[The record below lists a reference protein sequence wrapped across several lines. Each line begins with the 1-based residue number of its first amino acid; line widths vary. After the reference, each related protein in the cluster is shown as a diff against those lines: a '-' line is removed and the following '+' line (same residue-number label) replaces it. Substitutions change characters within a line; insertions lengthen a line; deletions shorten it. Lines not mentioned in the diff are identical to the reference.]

1 MSNFMEGSE
10 FDRAINNTN
19 SLIQQMNTEFGAV
32 EPYVSEF
39 DRAMSDT
46 QKLMNG
52 LDTLCQELASEPG
65 GPHDELQAELDRIT
79 NEVSQ
84 GAAEVIESHKSE
96 SPYGEWGVS
105 SSTRNIMDM
114 ISSTYKDVAKLI
126 DPSTSDEECD
136 RITRRTL
143 HHNRVMGGMN
153 ASDSIRNSVG
163 QSNQDLIWQNAQHQS
178 QVNFDTAEI
187 QRNSNT
193 DAMQQAVTQGDA
205 DAAAKAADAAAQS
218 NSQMDYYR
226 NMMDIYKGNA

>member
-1 MSNFMEGSE
+1 MSNFIEGSE
-10 FDRAINNTN
+10 FDSAINDTN
-19 SLIQQMNTEFGAV
+19 SLIQQMNTDFGTV
-32 EPYVSEF
+32 EPYISEF

-46 QKLMNG
+46 QKVMNG
-52 LDTLCQELASEPG
+52 LETLCTELASIPG

-84 GAAEVIESHKSE
+84 GAAEVIELHKKEPSD
-96 SPYGEWGVS
+96 GDWGIS
-105 SSTRNIMDM
+105 SSNQNMMNLIGS
-114 ISSTYKDVAKLI
+114 INQDVAKLA
-126 DPSTSDEECD
+126 DPSTSDEERD
-136 RITRRTL
+136 RINRRTA
-143 HHNRVMGGMN
+143 HHNQVTSGMN
-153 ASDSIRNSVG
+153 ASDSIRNAVG

-226 NMMDIYKGNA
+226 NMMDIYKGNT

>member
-1 MSNFMEGSE
+1 MEGSE
-10 FDRAINNTN
+10 FDRAMNDTN
-19 SLIQQMNTEFGAV
+19 SLIQQMNTEFGTA
-32 EPYVSEF
+32 EPYISEF

-52 LDTLCQELASEPG
+52 LDTLCTDLASMPG

-84 GAAEVIESHKSE
+84 GAAEVVELHKSE
-96 SPYGEWGVS
+96 LPDGDLGIS
-105 SSTRNIMDM
+105 SSTQNMMDFLNGVHQ
-114 ISSTYKDVAKLI
+114 DVAKLA
-126 DPSTSDEECD
+126 DPSTSDEERD
-136 RITRRTL
+136 RIM
-143 HHNRVMGGMN
+143 RVTARQNQIVGGMN

-163 QSNQDLIWQNAQHQS
+163 QSNQDLIWQKAEHQS